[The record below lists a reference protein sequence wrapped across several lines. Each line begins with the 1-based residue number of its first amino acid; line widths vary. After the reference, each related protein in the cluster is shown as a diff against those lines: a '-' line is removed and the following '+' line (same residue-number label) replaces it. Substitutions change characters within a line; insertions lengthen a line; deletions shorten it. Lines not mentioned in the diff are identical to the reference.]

1 MLLYVFERQVSVEL
15 EESRFETSKKWQAG
29 SAEQQAACEAKR
41 CAKLGLDAA

>member
-15 EESRFETSKKWQAG
+15 EESRFEPKKWQAG